1 MTSLLLSS
9 LTETP
14 EPQYMR
20 SQPESLDDLFTRVIN
35 DDYEAFEK
43 IFKRTYRSLCAFS
56 NGMVKKHEL
65 SEEIVDDV
73 FCSLWKNRKKIQ
85 INTSFHS
92 YLLAAVRNKSFD
104 WLRKMKHEKSTL
116 LENAATVAC
125 GQSIAHETLIYE
137 ELYGQIEAAIQE
149 LPKQCRI
156 IFLMSRDQD
165 LKYKEIAEI
174 LNISIKTVDTQMGR
188 ALKYLRKTIDREQ
201 F

>member
-14 EPQYMR
+14 APQYR
-20 SQPESLDDLFTRVIN
+20 HAQPESLDDLFARVIN

-43 IFKRTYRSLCAFS
+43 IFKRTYRSLCTFS
-56 NGMVKKHEL
+56 NGMIKKHEL
-65 SEEIVDDV
+65 AEEIVDDV

-85 INTSFHS
+85 ITTSFHS

-104 WLRKMKHEKSTL
+104 WLRKLKHEKNTM
-116 LENAATVAC
+116 LENAAGVAC

-137 ELYGQIEAAIQE
+137 ELYDQIEAAIQA
-149 LPKQCRI
+149 LPKQCRT
-156 IFLMSRDQD
+156 IFLMSRHQD

-188 ALKYLRKTIDREQ
+188 ALKYLRKTIDRKH

>member
-1 MTSLLLSS
+1 M
-9 LTETP
+9 
-14 EPQYMR
+14 
-20 SQPESLDDLFTRVIN
+20 I
-35 DDYEAFEK
+35 
-43 IFKRTYRSLCAFS
+43 
-56 NGMVKKHEL
+56 KKHEL

-85 INTSFHS
+85 ITASFHS

-125 GQSIAHETLIYE
+125 RQSIAHETLIYE
-137 ELYGQIEAAIQE
+137 ELYGQIETAIRA
-149 LPKQCRI
+149 LPKQCRT

-188 ALKYLRKTIDREQ
+188 ALKYLRKTIDKKQ

>member
-9 LTETP
+9 LPETP
-14 EPQYMR
+14 PRQYTH

-35 DDYEAFEK
+35 DDYSAFEK
-43 IFKRTYRSLCAFS
+43 IFKRTYKSLCALS

-104 WLRKMKHEKSTL
+104 WLRKLKHEKSTL
-116 LENAATVAC
+116 LENAASVAC
-125 GQSIAHETLIYE
+125 RQSIAHETLIYE
-137 ELYGQIEAAIQE
+137 ELHEQIESAIQD
-149 LPKQCRI
+149 LPKQCRT

-174 LNISIKTVDTQMGR
+174 LEISIKTVDTQMGR
-188 ALKYLRKTIDREQ
+188 ALKYLRKTIDRKH

>member
-1 MTSLLLSS
+1 MTSLLLPS
-9 LTETP
+9 LPETP
-14 EPQYMR
+14 PQHYVR
-20 SQPESLDDLFTRVIN
+20 SQPESLDDLFTLVIN
-35 DDYEAFEK
+35 DDYSAFEK
-43 IFKRTYRSLCAFS
+43 IFKRTYKSLCTFS

-73 FCSLWKNRKKIQ
+73 FCSLWKNRKKIH
-85 INTSFHS
+85 ITTSFHA

-104 WLRKMKHEKSTL
+104 WLRKMKHEKRTL
-116 LENAATVAC
+116 LENAAAVPC

-137 ELYGQIEAAIQE
+137 ELHEQIEMAIQE
-149 LPKQCRI
+149 LPKQCRT

-165 LKYKEIAEI
+165 LKYKEIAQI

-188 ALKYLRKTIDREQ
+188 ALKYLRKTIDRKQ